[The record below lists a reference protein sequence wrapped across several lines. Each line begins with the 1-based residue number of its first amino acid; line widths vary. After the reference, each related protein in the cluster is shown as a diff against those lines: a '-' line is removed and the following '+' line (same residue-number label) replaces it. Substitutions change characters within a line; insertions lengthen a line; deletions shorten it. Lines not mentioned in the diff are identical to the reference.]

1 MKDPEKNEDLTL
13 CPGDVFIVPERLF

>member
-1 MKDPEKNEDLTL
+1 MNDPEKNEDLTR